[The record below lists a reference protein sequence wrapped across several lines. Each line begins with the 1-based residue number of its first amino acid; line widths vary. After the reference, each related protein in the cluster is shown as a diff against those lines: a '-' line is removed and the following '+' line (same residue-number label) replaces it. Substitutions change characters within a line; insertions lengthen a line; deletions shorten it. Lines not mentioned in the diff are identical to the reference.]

1 MFKLLLS
8 QFIKQNGRNPNNL
21 EMILLKQ
28 KATNQAV
35 DQRKVVSM
43 FDRSAVNPNKPI
55 LGGKNIQ
62 ETEDEIRRRLLKNNE
77 EGIASMKSKLE
88 DPEKKAKGGRI
99 GLFKGA
105 QADTKKGKAMS
116 PGTST
121 TGSVRDDNPFTGG
134 GGGGN
139 NNNNNPP
146 PVSTNNLPPDTT
158 FFDKTSKS
166 GLMSNI
172 SPSILA
178 RLARIKKGITP
189 ILGEDGKLGV
199 EYLNEDELYD
209 TLTNFRITQD
219 LEDLMKTKKL
229 DPKLKYKKEIGD
241 NTFFDVGIDKEGNA
255 KLEFLK
261 KFADG
266 GRIGLKEGDHVNKSP
281 LGYRPEDFNEK
292 LGIFADGTKISGEPM
307 SKTPTRNPGGLS
319 EVITS
324 TTPIEKSPAAPR
336 FMGSIFD
343 FTNIEDEEETE
354 SKAMG
359 GRIGYKLGTGKKG
372 VEGLLDLIRNKF
384 GKKSI
389 TTADK
394 APIPPKTLE
403 RDMFKKAD
411 KNFKNKRML
420 DDDEYQD
427 FLDEVGGADQLE
439 AYDFDGTVGSAKR
452 ILKEQKEYMDDMFM
466 EYKKGNLDPVAGDKS
481 PARKKFLEKKL
492 EEMEASGDKR
502 LMTVDEIEEL
512 SSFDL
517 GSEMDVAKSLA
528 PKMVERLQLKQKYPG
543 ITDDLLDKILIDDN
557 MQRKAEVLAT
567 IDEAFRMM
575 EKGKSADEILDTMKN
590 VTRTKQADG
599 GITRIGLKAGSVDK
613 MRRLFLKAIGA
624 GTAGVGAAKSGIF
637 SFGKGPA
644 KEVAKEVV
652 QKSTTG
658 SPPPYFFKLAEKI
671 KMMGDDATATTDRTI
686 AKTLKSKD
694 GKSTYVLEEDV
705 STGDTII
712 KKINKEGDEM
722 ITDVEIMEL
731 KKGEVVMGKDGK
743 PVKVPDEYEEVTEA
757 NARIEGDTF
766 NDPYYSDGI
775 KIDEIMKEVGEQ
787 APSIK
792 IKKASGGLARLG
804 YQVGGDVSYDATD
817 PIYGSSAATFTPNT
831 VMDQFGNQVQA
842 EMGNNFNKPL
852 IPQVTEQASKQ
863 EGIMNSSP
871 IVSQADGTGEIDM
884 PIAGGN
890 NNAAGI
896 LPVMPKDEEIFT
908 KQPVE
913 GEGSVVGN
921 YNDPLPKDQLLS
933 GFEEYKKTNPPGAG
947 TAAMVPVTLPGG
959 YSHDF
964 SGSAEAN
971 AFRKYL
977 ESIGQ
982 APYQGRQDPGMLVKF
997 ASGGIARMLG
1007 E

>member
-1 MFKLLLS
+1 MLKFLIEAFKAS
-8 QFIKQNGRNPNNL
+8 KGRMPNNM

-28 KATNQAV
+28 KAAKQSV
-35 DQRKVVSM
+35 DERKVVSM

-62 ETEDEIRRRLLKNNE
+62 ETEDEIRRRLMDQNKKGIKALEERVKKNKEYQDLK
-77 EGIASMKSKLE
+77 KSLE
-88 DPEKKAKGGRI
+88 DPEERANGGRI

-121 TGSVRDDNPFTGG
+121 TGSVRNDNPFTGG

-139 NNNNNPP
+139 NNNPP
-146 PVSTNNLPPDTT
+146 PVSTNNTTPDTT

-189 ILGEDGKLGV
+189 ILGEDVGLQ
-199 EYLNEDELYD
+199 YQNIDELND
-209 TLTNFRITQD
+209 IFTNFRITQD
-219 LEDLMKTKKL
+219 LENLIKTKKL
-229 DPKLKYKKEIGD
+229 EPELKYRKEIGD
-241 NTFFDVGIDKEGNA
+241 NTLIEGGINQAGDANIM
-255 KLEFLK
+255 FK
-261 KFADG
+261 KQFAD
-266 GRIGLKEGDHVNKSP
+266 
-281 LGYRPEDFNEK
+281 
-292 LGIFADGTKISGEPM
+292 
-307 SKTPTRNPGGLS
+307 
-319 EVITS
+319 
-324 TTPIEKSPAAPR
+324 
-336 FMGSIFD
+336 
-343 FTNIEDEEETE
+343 
-354 SKAMG
+354 G

-403 RDMFKKAD
+403 RKMFKKAD
-411 KNFKNKRML
+411 ENFKNKRML
-420 DDDEYQD
+420 TDDEYQD

-452 ILKEQKEYMDDMFM
+452 ILKEQKQYMDDMLM

-481 PARKKFLEKKL
+481 PARKRFLEKKL

-517 GSEMDVAKSLA
+517 GSEMNVAKSLA

-557 MQRKAEVLAT
+557 VQRKAEVLAT
-567 IDEAFRMM
+567 IDEAFKMM
-575 EKGKSADEILDTMKN
+575 EKGKSSDEILDTMKN

-599 GITRIGLKAGSVDK
+599 GITRIGLKGGYLASGAKQLGKKYKGSTLSALLENPRLLGAELGHDGIMEIMNLLPSLFADGGRANFVGGG
-613 MRRLFLKAIGA
+613 MGRRGFLKMLA
-624 GTAGVGAAKSGIF
+624 GLGGGIAAAKTGLLKLA
-637 SFGKGPA
+637 GKEPV
-644 KEVAKEVV
+644 KQVAKEVV
-652 QKSTTG
+652 QKSTNT
-658 SPPPYFFKLAEKI
+658 PPPYFFKLAEKI

-705 STGDTII
+705 TSGDTII

-722 ITDVEIMEL
+722 MTDVEIMEL
-731 KKGEVVMGKDGK
+731 KKGEVVMGKNGK
-743 PVKVPDEYEEVTEA
+743 PVKVPDEYEEVTEV

-775 KIDEIMKEVGEQ
+775 KIDEIIKEIGEQ

-792 IKKASGGLARLG
+792 K
-804 YQVGGDVSYDATD
+804 
-817 PIYGSSAATFTPNT
+817 
-831 VMDQFGNQVQA
+831 
-842 EMGNNFNKPL
+842 
-852 IPQVTEQASKQ
+852 
-863 EGIMNSSP
+863 
-871 IVSQADGTGEIDM
+871 
-884 PIAGGN
+884 
-890 NNAAGI
+890 
-896 LPVMPKDEEIFT
+896 
-908 KQPVE
+908 
-913 GEGSVVGN
+913 
-921 YNDPLPKDQLLS
+921 
-933 GFEEYKKTNPPGAG
+933 
-947 TAAMVPVTLPGG
+947 
-959 YSHDF
+959 
-964 SGSAEAN
+964 
-971 AFRKYL
+971 
-977 ESIGQ
+977 
-982 APYQGRQDPGMLVKF
+982 